1 METLNEVLP
10 QDIVLLLKM
19 TTNSKITWQNVALS
33 QSLQV
38 SGKEIT
44 ESIERCIKARLLD
57 QTNQEVNIAALQE
70 FLVKRIKDRFPAQPG
85 LYGHGIPTAF
95 SASPIKEHF
104 YKGTKEFVWET
115 LKGTVKGQTIE
126 PLYRTVPEII
136 KNDSELYELLVIVD
150 ALRIGKS
157 QEIEIATN
165 ELAIKFAK
173 YSRN

>member
-70 FLVKRIKDRFPAQPG
+70 FLVKRIKERFPAQPG
-85 LYGHGIPTAF
+85 LYGHG
-95 SASPIKEHF
+95 
-104 YKGTKEFVWET
+104 
-115 LKGTVKGQTIE
+115 
-126 PLYRTVPEII
+126 
-136 KNDSELYELLVIVD
+136 
-150 ALRIGKS
+150 
-157 QEIEIATN
+157 
-165 ELAIKFAK
+165 
-173 YSRN
+173 